1 MRRGCLERSNSLYV
15 KRIRPIPT
23 TWPSRRNLTD
33 VQRYR
38 IGEKLRAVFESEA
51 KERQREHGGTAPGKP
66 KNTLPDSSNS
76 EVPVHTDKRIAKETD
91 LSRDKVQKMRKIEN
105 ESRRSRLTLK
115 SNKRSCI

>member
-1 MRRGCLERSNSLYV
+1 MRRGCLERSNFVHVYKIYPGV
-15 KRIRPIPT
+15 IT
-23 TWPSRRNLTD
+23 EPSRRNLTD

-38 IGEKLRAVFESEA
+38 IGERLRKVFEVEA
-51 KERQREHGGTAPGKP
+51 KRLQGARTDLIHSAEVSVKSRAPET
-66 KNTLPDSSNS
+66 N
-76 EVPVHTDKRIAKETD
+76 ERIAKETD